1 MLGVPR
7 IWEKLLQGV
16 ITAFGNDPEALK
28 AQLLADNDNAL
39 AEKIRR
45 HIGMDQVTFAL
56 TASAPTPPAVKD
68 WFHLFGMK
76 LTDIYGQSEIL
87 PLTWQKEEQSESG
100 SLGGAA
106 PGCEISISEE
116 GEVLARGP
124 GMALGYYNAPQKT
137 AETFVDGWVRTGD
150 KGRID
155 AQGNLYLTGRV
166 QDTFKTSKGR
176 YVAPIPI
183 ENLFS
188 ASNLVEQ
195 LCLLGLGLTQPI
207 MLCTLSES
215 ARHIDRGTIQHKLE
229 AHAAAV
235 NKNLEPAA
243 RIGGIIISESHW
255 TSESGVLTHTMKV
268 RRDQVQQKYQR
279 EIDAMGQG
287 IAADSRGIKILWT

>member
-1 MLGVPR
+1 MRL
-7 IWEKLLQGV
+7 
-16 ITAFGNDPEALK
+16 
-28 AQLLADNDNAL
+28 
-39 AEKIRR
+39 
-45 HIGMDQVTFAL
+45 
-56 TASAPTPPAVKD
+56 
-68 WFHLFGMK
+68 
-76 LTDIYGQSEIL
+76 
-87 PLTWQKEEQSESG
+87 
-100 SLGGAA
+100 
-106 PGCEISISEE
+106 SEE
-116 GEVLARGP
+116 DELQIRATGCST
-124 GMALGYYNAPQKT
+124 GYYNMPEKT

-255 TSESGVLTHTMKV
+255 TSESGVLTHTMKI

-279 EIDAMGQG
+279 EIDSMAQE
-287 IAADSRGIKILWT
+287 IANDSRGIKILWT